1 MLAIYLDTSVI
12 SALYDSRTPERQ
24 KQTQEMWQLLDDFEV
39 NISEVVMMEI
49 KGWPLL
55 QEKSISLF
63 AKFKILQITDES
75 RKLAGE
81 YVAHGVIPGKHYYD
95 ALHIAIASVNKMDF
109 LISWNY
115 KHLVKVKTR
124 NMIKFINTQLNYS
137 TIEIIAPPEL

>member
-12 SALYDSRTPERQ
+12 SALFDSRTPERQ

-55 QEKSISLF
+55 HEKAISLF
-63 AKFKILQITDES
+63 TKCIILQITDEAK
-75 RKLAGE
+75 KLAGE
-81 YVAHGVIPGKHYYD
+81 YVAHGVIPAKHYYD
-95 ALHIAIASVNKMDF
+95 ALHIAIASVNKMDY

-124 NMIKFINTQLNYS
+124 NMIKFINTQLNYR